1 MTGRSSLLRA
11 VTILAAASAWAAQA
25 GPPPDPAGVSLP
37 DLTAPADQ
45 GGDADPKYYYFRMAG
60 VSYSQAYEDFSECY
74 RYLPS
79 GAVSTLPM
87 FAPWRDK
94 PGIERV
100 QPTYNYGLVG
110 MGIAALFLGPLQRKA
125 RQAPVRRC
133 LETRGYVRYPLTEK
147 AWKELVDG
155 YSERSVAM
163 QAKAASTSA
172 AEAAPVAR

>member
-1 MTGRSSLLRA
+1 ML
-11 VTILAAASAWAAQA
+11 VAAASASAAQGA
-25 GPPPDPAGVSLP
+25 PPPDPAGIPLP
-37 DLTAPADQ
+37 DLTPPDGSAADP
-45 GGDADPKYYYFRMAG
+45 DPKYYYFRMAG
-60 VSYSQAYEDFSECY
+60 VSYAEAYEDFSECY

-79 GAVSTLPM
+79 AGAVSTLPM

-94 PGIERV
+94 PGVERV
-100 QPTYNYGLVG
+100 QPTYNYGLIG

-155 YSERSVAM
+155 YSERSIAM
-163 QAKAASTSA
+163 QAKAASLSA
-172 AEAAPVAR
+172 VEVAPVAR